1 MNRIL
6 KRDLLDDSMTDADV
20 IKKHKISTYRQL
32 RQLWM
37 KAQGYNLRG
46 N

>member
-1 MNRIL
+1 MDKIL
-6 KRDLLDDSMTDADV
+6 KRDLLDYDMSDDEV
-20 IKKHKISTYRQL
+20 REKHHIYKDRQL

-37 KAQGYNLRG
+37 KAKGYNLRG